1 MIVTHLV
8 RLPVSGGWAAPSPAR
23 AVASDDEDPDR
34 LVFRLEALLVAG
46 NRGHILGDGDA
57 LDWAS
62 QACGASLASL
72 RPGR

>member
-1 MIVTHLV
+1 M
-8 RLPVSGGWAAPSPAR
+8 
-23 AVASDDEDPDR
+23 
-34 LVFRLEALLVAG
+34 FRLEALLVAG